1 MRRRILLIAAALPLA
16 AVLLALLAVSTPGL
30 ALHAMGLNWEGT
42 VQSVLTARPTPA
54 PEDVSGQPLN
64 TLTTRYS
71 TDERE
76 TVTYSVQELGLVEAT
91 GAIDAEGQPEYRLV
105 FDEAGF
111 NRFFQT
117 QFGPWLQWLQATP
130 YDNVW
135 FDLRDGGMVAYG
147 RVNVNPDF
155 GGSLPPGVPY
165 IGIRFQYVKRGIEV
179 TQVLRFGPADR
190 AGLEVGD
197 VICELD
203 GTRAADAPLLPDWI
217 QSHVPGDTVTLEL
230 MREGQRMDVEVELE
244 AWSEGSSWHDLG
256 LVLAPD
262 ATGARLVPLGL
273 IAGEEVYSLPDEGTL
288 AATVADAERLLD
300 DLLEGLVV
308 VGPLEGEVRVAWIGF
323 AEDRVTVVM
332 R

>member
-1 MRRRILLIAAALPLA
+1 MRRRILLIAVALPLA
-16 AVLLALLAVSTPGL
+16 AALLALLAASTPGL
-30 ALHAMGLNWEGT
+30 VLHAMGLNWEGS
-42 VQSVLTARPTPA
+42 VQSVLTARRTPA
-54 PEDVSGQPLN
+54 PEEVRGQPLSK
-64 TLTTRYS
+64 LTVRCF

-76 TVTYSVQELGLVEAT
+76 MVTYSTQELGLVEAT
-91 GAIDAEGQPEYRLV
+91 GGMDAEGRPEYHLV

-117 QFGPWLQWLQATP
+117 QFGPWLDWLQATP
-130 YDNVW
+130 YNNVW

-147 RVNVNPDF
+147 RVNVDPDF
-155 GGSLPPGVPY
+155 GNSLTPGVPY
-165 IGIRFQYVKRGIEV
+165 IGIRFRYVKRGIEV

-217 QSHVPGDTVTLEL
+217 QSHALGDVVRLGL
-230 MREGQRMDVEVELE
+230 LREGQRMDVEVELE
-244 AWSEGSSWHDLG
+244 AWAEDSSWHDLG

-262 ATGARLVPLGL
+262 ATGARLVPLGV

-288 AATVADAERLLD
+288 ATTVADAERLLD

-308 VGPLEGEVRVAWIGF
+308 VGPLEGEARVAWIGF
-323 AEDRVTVVM
+323 AEDQVTVVM